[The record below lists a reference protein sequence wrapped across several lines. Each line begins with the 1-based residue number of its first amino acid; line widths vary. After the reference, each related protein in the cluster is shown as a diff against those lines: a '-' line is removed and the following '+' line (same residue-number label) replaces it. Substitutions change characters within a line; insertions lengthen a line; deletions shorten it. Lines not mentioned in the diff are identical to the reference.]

1 VTNDFVPAKI
11 AVIGAG
17 AFGRFCIEA
26 YAGSSDVQVVL
37 VVDPDPGAL
46 AQVDSPGARLALDW
60 KEAVHAD
67 AVEVVHVATPPFMRR
82 EIVEA
87 AFAAGKSV
95 FCEKPL
101 ALSLAEA
108 DAMIGAAERCN
119 LVLGVNYVMRHLEAY
134 RLLERVGGS
143 GILGELRTISFENFA
158 QQVPRDHWFWDP
170 ARGGGVLVEHGVHFF
185 DAYGRVAGPPA
196 SVWGSTPRPESVDV
210 GVSYQGGAFGRFY
223 HEFAYPKE
231 VERASGTCMFEHGHI
246 VIEGWIPTRMTGAVL
261 GSGEEVRDG
270 LVGLG
275 IEAVAGDGTTRF
287 DLRFPDRTESYRA
300 AVVAGMRDV
309 LSRHRNPDHQ
319 MTVSPQD
326 ARDSLALA
334 LAAQRGLD
342 TGEVIFVATPSAH
355 PGAY

>member
-1 VTNDFVPAKI
+1 
-11 AVIGAG
+11 
-17 AFGRFCIEA
+17 
-26 YAGSSDVQVVL
+26 
-37 VVDPDPGAL
+37 
-46 AQVDSPGARLALDW
+46 
-60 KEAVHAD
+60 
-67 AVEVVHVATPPFMRR
+67 MRR

-101 ALSLAEA
+101 ALSLADA
-108 DAMIGAAERCN
+108 DAMIGAAERYN

-143 GILGELRTISFENFA
+143 GILGELRTLSFENFA
-158 QQVPRDHWFWDP
+158 QQVPRGHWFWDP
-170 ARGGGVLVEHGVHFF
+170 DRGGGALVEHGVHFF

-196 SVWGSTPRPESVDV
+196 CVWGRAPRTESVDI

-261 GSGEEVRDG
+261 GSGEEVRDE
-270 LVGLG
+270 LLELG
-275 IEAVAGDGTTRF
+275 IETVAGDGATRF

-309 LSRHRNPDHQ
+309 LSKHRNAGHQ
-319 MTVSPQD
+319 MTVSAQD

-334 LAAQRGLD
+334 LAAQQALD
-342 TGEVIFVATPSAH
+342 TGKVIFVATPSAH